1 MHCVVVSSLVYSVEF
16 ALLLF
21 IPQIPPLWEVTL
33 CKVAIYTTTNL
44 ILILLLLLLLHH
56 MLLLL
61 LWTYLNQGICDL
73 LSLSLSLALISIVL
87 EMSCQVHVDASD
99 M

>member
-44 ILILLLLLLLHH
+44 ILILRLLLLHH

-61 LWTYLNQGICDL
+61 LWTYLNQDICDL
-73 LSLSLSLALISIVL
+73 LSLSLSCINLNST
-87 EMSCQVHVDASD
+87 
-99 M
+99 